1 MDSGFLAYLSWREV
15 LVAAVVLLVLYI
27 LFAFLRINRLRD
39 EARSAQQWS
48 QLSPGEVQSAVRSY
62 VAEQEPDRDAP
73 AVPDDAAQAAR
84 ADPPAFAGE
93 RTREEPLAVRREQ
106 RRTEVLEQDVA
117 QLRRE
122 IGGLRAELQALR
134 EEQQHEIGKA
144 QITQDTSPFYNDA
157 MQLATQG
164 RDAADISVLC
174 GISRAEAELV
184 VALAKNQ
191 TLG

>member
-1 MDSGFLAYLSWREV
+1 MDFGFLATLGWREI
-15 LVAAVVLLVLYI
+15 LVAVVVLLVLYV
-27 LFAFLRINRLRD
+27 LLTFLCINRLRD
-39 EARSAQQWS
+39 EARSAQRPLP
-48 QLSPGEVQSAVRSY
+48 LSSSEIQSAV
-62 VAEQEPDRDAP
+62 QEADRNVS
-73 AVPDDAAQAAR
+73 AVSDDAARAAR
-84 ADPPAFAGE
+84 AESPAPARE
-93 RTREEPLAVRREQ
+93 RSREELLAGRQER

-122 IGGLRAELQALR
+122 IGGLRAEVQALR
-134 EEQQHEIGKA
+134 EEQRREMDKVQVA
-144 QITQDTSPFYNDA
+144 QTSPFYDDA

-191 TLG
+191 TKAVFEEGR